1 MGGWGSGRRARGGV
15 IALALLLLACA
26 AHAATLT
33 RDSLQALLGAEVMV
47 GERDAN
53 LPLWPIFRR
62 VAAAP
67 ELVAHAFETADI
79 EPVAGYGG
87 KPINLLVVLDREGR
101 VLTLRL
107 LSHVEPI
114 FQSPEGSALLQRFAQ
129 QYEQL
134 TLAHQIQVLTPKAQ
148 RVVTELKATLHGI
161 SAGTVTALAID
172 RSIMEAAAQAAIALA
187 GGDAPAA
194 AVNSGADDRYQR
206 TGWNALVAAGLVQR
220 ISLDNRAVQAR
231 FAGGPAAQLDAEGLV
246 RPNGLAVDLW
256 VALLGLP
263 QAGRNLLDRA
273 GWQQVRALR
282 EEQGVQTLLVLDDGR
297 YPLGAPAGRS
307 TQLVVRQGGRDIALE
322 PLAYT
327 HGLQKTGQRSGVGAN
342 AAVRL
347 LRTAPGTRLDSAQP
361 FELVLAVTRRDG
373 DDTAHTSAPWTQRYA
388 PADLAALQPQREQP
402 AWLAQWQQRWVDIT
416 ILVAGLVVLTAALAR
431 QGWLAANARRLAAF
445 RIGYLVFTLGFVG
458 WWAQGQLT
466 IVNATSVIEALAAGR
481 RADFLLADPM
491 AVILWAYVGITLL
504 VWGRG
509 TFCGWLCPFGAL
521 QELASLVARK
531 LGWRGLHIKL
541 HTDHVLK
548 RVKYVLLAAIVLAA
562 FTSATWTERLVEVEP
577 FKTSISLMFQR
588 SWPYVLWALLC
599 IGLGLFVFR
608 GYCRYL
614 CPLGAGLAV
623 LGRVRLLNWI
633 PRRAECGTPCQ
644 TCRHRCGYQAIE
656 PSGRIDYA
664 ECFQCLDCVEIHQDS
679 ARCMPL
685 IRARKVIRLQPA

>member
-1 MGGWGSGRRARGGV
+1 MQGWEPGRWARMGV
-15 IALALLLLACA
+15 VALALLLA
-26 AHAATLT
+26 AWVAQAASLT
-33 RDSLQALLGAEVMV
+33 RERLQALLGAEVMV
-47 GERDAN
+47 GERDAQ
-53 LPLWPIFRR
+53 LPLWPVFRR

-87 KPINLLVVLDREGR
+87 KPLNLLVVLDRDS
-101 VLTLRL
+101 RL
-107 LSHVEPI
+107 LSVRLLAHAEPI
-114 FQSPEGSALLQRFAQ
+114 FQSAVGNATLDQFAR

-134 TLAHQIQVLTPKAQ
+134 TLQHQVQVLTPKAQ
-148 RVVTELKATLHGI
+148 RVVTETTATLHGI

-172 RSIMEAAAQAAIALA
+172 RSIMEAAAQVAVALA
-187 GGDAPAA
+187 GGDAPSA
-194 AVNSGADDRYQR
+194 AVSDGPDDRYQR

-220 ISLDNRAVQAR
+220 ISLSNRAVQAR

-246 RPNGLAVDLW
+246 RPDGLAVDLW

-282 EEQGVQTLLVLDDGR
+282 EDQGVQTLLVLDDGR
-297 YPLGAPAGRS
+297 YPLGATAGRS
-307 TQLVVRQGGRDIALE
+307 TRLVVRQGGREIVLE

-327 HGLQKTGQRSGVGAN
+327 HGLQKTGQRSGVGSN
-342 AAVRL
+342 AVIRL
-347 LRTAPGTRLDSAQP
+347 LRTAPGSTLDSAQP

-373 DDTAHTSAPWTQRYA
+373 DNTPHTSAPWTHRYA
-388 PADLAALQPQREQP
+388 PADLAALQPVREQP
-402 AWLAQWQQRWVDIT
+402 AWLAQWQQRWLDIT
-416 ILVAGLVVLTAALAR
+416 VLVAGLVVLTVALAR

-445 RIGYLVFTLGFVG
+445 RIGYLAFTLGFVG

-466 IVNATSVIEALAAGR
+466 IVNATAVIEALAADR

-491 AVILWAYVGITLL
+491 AVILWAYVGVTLL
-504 VWGRG
+504 IWGRG

-521 QELASLVARK
+521 QELASLLARK
-531 LGWRGLHIKL
+531 LGWRERHIRL
-541 HTDHVLK
+541 RTDHLLK
-548 RVKYVLLAAIVLAA
+548 RVKYVVLAAIVLAA
-562 FTSATWTERLVEVEP
+562 FTSASWTEALVEVEP

-588 SWPYVLWALLC
+588 SWPYVAWALLC
-599 IGLGLFVFR
+599 IALGLFVFR

-656 PSGRIDYA
+656 SSGRIDYA
-664 ECFQCLDCVEIHQDS
+664 ECFQCLDCVEIHQDA

-685 IRARKVIRLQPA
+685 IRARKVIALQPE

>member
-1 MGGWGSGRRARGGV
+1 MQGWGSGRWARGGV
-15 IALALLLLACA
+15 VALAMLLACA

-33 RDSLQALLGAEVMV
+33 RERLQALLGAEVMV

-53 LPLWPIFRR
+53 LPLWPVFRR

-67 ELVAHAFETADI
+67 ELVAHAFETADV

-87 KPINLLVVLDREGR
+87 KPLNLLVLLDREGR
-101 VLTLRL
+101 LLQVHL
-107 LSHVEPI
+107 LSHAEPI
-114 FQSPEGSALLQRFAQ
+114 FQSAVGNATLDKFAR

-134 TLAHQIQVLTPKAQ
+134 TLQHQVQVLTPKAQ
-148 RVVTELKATLHGI
+148 RVVTDTTATLHGI

-172 RSIMEAAAQAAIALA
+172 RSIMEAAAQTAVALA
-187 GGDAPAA
+187 GGDAPSA
-194 AVNSGADDRYQR
+194 AVSTGADDRYQR

-220 ISLDNRAVQAR
+220 ISLTNRAVQAR
-231 FAGGPAAQLDAEGLV
+231 FAGGAAAQLDAEGLV
-246 RPNGLAVDLW
+246 RPDGLAVDLW

-297 YPLGAPAGRS
+297 YPLGARVGRS
-307 TQLVVRQGGRDIALE
+307 AQLVVRQGGREIALE
-322 PLAYT
+322 PLDYS
-327 HGLQKTGQRSGVGAN
+327 HGLQKTGQRSGVGSN
-342 AAVRL
+342 AVIRL
-347 LRTAPGTRLDSAQP
+347 LRTAHGARLDSAQP
-361 FELVLAVTRRDG
+361 FDLELAVTRRDG
-373 DDTAHTSAPWTQRYA
+373 DNTAHTSAAWTHRYA
-388 PADLAALQPQREQP
+388 PADLAALQPVREQP
-402 AWLAQWQQRWVDIT
+402 AWLAQWQQRWADIT
-416 ILVAGLVVLTAALAR
+416 ILVAGLVVLTVALAR
-431 QGWLAANARRLAAF
+431 QGWLAANARRLAVF
-445 RIGYLVFTLGFVG
+445 RIGYLAFTLGFVG

-466 IVNATSVIEALAAGR
+466 IVNATSLIEALAAGR

-491 AVILWAYVGITLL
+491 AVILWAYVGVTLL
-504 VWGRG
+504 IWGRG

-521 QELASLVARK
+521 QELTSLIARR
-531 LGWRGLHIKL
+531 LGWRELHIKL

-548 RVKYVLLAAIVLAA
+548 RVKYVVLGAIVIAA
-562 FTSATWTERLVEVEP
+562 FTSAAWTEALVEVEP

-588 SWPYVLWALLC
+588 SWPYVLWAVLC
-599 IGLGLFVFR
+599 IAFGLVVFR

-614 CPLGAGLAV
+614 CPLGAGLAI

-644 TCRHRCGYQAIE
+644 TCRHRCSYQAIE
-656 PSGRIDYA
+656 PSGRVDYA
-664 ECFQCLDCVEIHQDS
+664 ECFQCLDCVEIHQDA